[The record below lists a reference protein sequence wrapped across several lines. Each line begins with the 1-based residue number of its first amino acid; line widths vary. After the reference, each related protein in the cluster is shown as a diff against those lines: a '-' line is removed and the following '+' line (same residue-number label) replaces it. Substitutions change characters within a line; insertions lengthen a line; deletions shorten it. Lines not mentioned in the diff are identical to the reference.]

1 MKDYRF
7 SRAPPTSFRRLES
20 EKRSPEMVTSGL
32 SSFGL
37 ILAGL
42 AVAFMVWALWN
53 FYNAVRRP

>member
-1 MKDYRF
+1 
-7 SRAPPTSFRRLES
+7 
-20 EKRSPEMVTSGL
+20 MVTSGL

-37 ILAGL
+37 ILTGL